1 MGLFD
6 LIRKKPDNTENKDLT
21 KKTGDSLPKDLLTSS
36 EQLLMEV
43 STDLSVRDSVRLPI
57 SEIATLGGA
66 FSSLLPSLR
75 TITQTA
81 STSGGGLYQLAN
93 ASIGDVLKASKDGSF
108 WGALKTNAGGS
119 KMAKFVEAGPVN
131 TVTKTVAPINPAMLA
146 MAATLANIEKKL
158 SEIAD
163 LEKQILTILKNEKES
178 EIEGDLTPLT
188 RMIKEYKFNWD
199 NELYCKNNHM
209 QVLNIKRSA
218 EQNII
223 LYQKEI
229 ASVVKSNPG
238 FLFGNSAV
246 GEKQQALQKNFQY
259 YKLSL
264 YIFSFA
270 SMMEVMFSGNFRE
283 EYIEQ
288 IVNTIED
295 YSIKYRKYYGEC
307 YGRIQQLSSGAIESV
322 VAQGL
327 GDACNAIG
335 GLFGGKGA
343 IGEWFVDRGN
353 DLKDASAKMGA
364 CTLEKFTQIKDPG
377 IALFVENLNQTKRL
391 YSNNSEVYFDR
402 DSVYIVGSVA

>member
-6 LIRKKPDNTENKDLT
+6 LIRKKPDDSAKKDLSRRPDNT
-21 KKTGDSLPKDLLTSS
+21 LPSDLVSTS

-57 SEIATLGGA
+57 SEIASLGGA

-81 STSGGGLYQLAN
+81 STSGAGLYQLAN
-93 ASIGDVLKASKDGSF
+93 AGIGDVLKASKDGSF
-108 WGALKTNAGGS
+108 WGALKTNVGGS
-119 KMAKFVEAGPVN
+119 KMAKFVEAGPVS

-158 SEIAD
+158 GEIAD
-163 LEKQILTILKNEKES
+163 LEKQILTFLKNEKES
-178 EIEGDLTPLT
+178 EIEGDLTTLT
-188 RMIKEYKFNWD
+188 RMIKEYRFNWD
-199 NELYCKNNHM
+199 NELYCKKNHM

-229 ASVVKSNPG
+229 GSVIKSNPG
-238 FLFGNSAV
+238 FIFRNADV
-246 GEKQQALQKNFQY
+246 GVKQEALQKNFQY

-270 SMMEVMFSGNFRE
+270 SMMEVMFSGNFRS
-283 EYIEQ
+283 EYIQQ
-288 IVNTIED
+288 IVNTIEE
-295 YSIKYRKYYGEC
+295 YSIKYREYYGEC
-307 YGRIQQLSSGAIESV
+307 YGRIQQLSTGAIESV
-322 VAQGL
+322 VTQGL
-327 GDACNAIG
+327 GNACNAIG

-343 IGEWFVDRGN
+343 VGEWFVDRGN
-353 DLKDASAKMGA
+353 DLKEASAKMGE

-377 IALFVENLNQTKRL
+377 IAFFIENLNQTKRL